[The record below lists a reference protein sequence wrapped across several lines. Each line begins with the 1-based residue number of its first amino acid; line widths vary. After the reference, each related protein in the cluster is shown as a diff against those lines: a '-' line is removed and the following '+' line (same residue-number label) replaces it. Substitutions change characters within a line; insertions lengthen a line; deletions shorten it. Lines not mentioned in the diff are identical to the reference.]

1 MFAAAGLIALIA
13 ILLGA
18 IARRHAAPD
27 SPAARASALAIVT
40 GVAALVL
47 PAYGIMSAR
56 RVPPIHDI
64 TTDLAD
70 PPRFQAAVIAR
81 GNGSNP
87 VPETIDP
94 GVAAQQREAYADI
107 KPLILNVPPKE
118 AFDRAVRVARRLRW
132 NVLDANAEDMRIEA
146 TATTTWFGFRDDI
159 VIRIRPEGNGS
170 RIDLR
175 STSRVGRGDAGQNAN
190 RIRRFQRLMQSPA

>member
-18 IARRHAAPD
+18 IARRHAVPD

-64 TTDLAD
+64 TTDLGD

-81 GNGSNP
+81 GDNANP
-87 VPETIDP
+87 VPEAIDP
-94 GVAAQQREAYADI
+94 AVAAQHRHAYADL
-107 KPLILNVPPKE
+107 KPLILAVPPKQ
-118 AFDRAVRVARRLRW
+118 AFDRAARVARRLRW
-132 NVLDANAEDMRIEA
+132 NVLDADAEDMRIEA
-146 TATTTWFGFRDDI
+146 TATTTWFGFRDDV
-159 VIRIRPEGNGS
+159 VIRVRPHENGS
-170 RIDLR
+170 RIDIR
-175 STSRVGRGDAGQNAN
+175 STSRVGKSDAGQNAN